1 MLLLTLLD
9 TVVRVLA
16 LGVGKVEQELLPEG
30 VLVVSVVDT
39 VVLIAA
45 SLSLVV
51 DTLGSVK
58 FIKLLLISSSK
69 TWFELDPV
77 RKILLKKFNHL

>member
-9 TVVRVLA
+9 TVVKVLA

-45 SLSLVV
+45 SLSCGRHIRFSEVY
-51 DTLGSVK
+51 
-58 FIKLLLISSSK
+58 
-69 TWFELDPV
+69 
-77 RKILLKKFNHL
+77 

>member
-1 MLLLTLLD
+1 MIELLDTVLVQLFVTTGADVVYMLLLTLLD

-45 SLSLVV
+45 SLSLFR
-51 DTLGSVK
+51 S
-58 FIKLLLISSSK
+58 
-69 TWFELDPV
+69 
-77 RKILLKKFNHL
+77 

>member
-9 TVVRVLA
+9 TVVLA
-16 LGVGKVEQELLPEG
+16 LGVGEVEQELLPEG

-45 SLSLVV
+45 SLSLFR
-51 DTLGSVK
+51 S
-58 FIKLLLISSSK
+58 
-69 TWFELDPV
+69 
-77 RKILLKKFNHL
+77 

>member
-30 VLVVSVVDT
+30 WLVVSVVDT
-39 VVLIAA
+39 VVLIVA
-45 SLSLVV
+45 SLSLFR
-51 DTLGSVK
+51 S
-58 FIKLLLISSSK
+58 
-69 TWFELDPV
+69 
-77 RKILLKKFNHL
+77 

>member
-1 MLLLTLLD
+1 MIELLDTVLVQLFVTTGADVVYMLLLTLLD

-39 VVLIAA
+39 VVLIVA
-45 SLSLVV
+45 SLSLFR
-51 DTLGSVK
+51 S
-58 FIKLLLISSSK
+58 
-69 TWFELDPV
+69 
-77 RKILLKKFNHL
+77 

>member
-39 VVLIAA
+39 VVLIVA
-45 SLSLVV
+45 SLSLFRSCRHIRLSEVY
-51 DTLGSVK
+51 
-58 FIKLLLISSSK
+58 
-69 TWFELDPV
+69 
-77 RKILLKKFNHL
+77 

>member
-16 LGVGKVEQELLPEG
+16 LGEGKVEQELLPEG

-45 SLSLVV
+45 SLSLFR
-51 DTLGSVK
+51 S
-58 FIKLLLISSSK
+58 
-69 TWFELDPV
+69 
-77 RKILLKKFNHL
+77 

>member
-1 MLLLTLLD
+1 MIELLDTVLVQLFVTTGADVVYMLLLTLLD
-9 TVVRVLA
+9 TVVGVLA

-45 SLSLVV
+45 SLSLFR
-51 DTLGSVK
+51 S
-58 FIKLLLISSSK
+58 
-69 TWFELDPV
+69 
-77 RKILLKKFNHL
+77 

>member
-9 TVVRVLA
+9 TVVLA
-16 LGVGKVEQELLPEG
+16 LGVGQVEQELLPEG

-45 SLSLVV
+45 SLSLFR
-51 DTLGSVK
+51 S
-58 FIKLLLISSSK
+58 
-69 TWFELDPV
+69 
-77 RKILLKKFNHL
+77 

>member
-9 TVVRVLA
+9 TVVRVLT

-45 SLSLVV
+45 SLSLFR
-51 DTLGSVK
+51 S
-58 FIKLLLISSSK
+58 
-69 TWFELDPV
+69 
-77 RKILLKKFNHL
+77 